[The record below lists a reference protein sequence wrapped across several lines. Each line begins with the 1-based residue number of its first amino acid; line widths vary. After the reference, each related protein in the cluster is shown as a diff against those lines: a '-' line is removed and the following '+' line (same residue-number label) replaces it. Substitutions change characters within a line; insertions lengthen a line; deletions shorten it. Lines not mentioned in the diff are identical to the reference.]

1 MVFRWK
7 VQLHG
12 LLKTLPLACK
22 HVDLI
27 VPCDLKGANR
37 RRVRRGR
44 KRSVGGIEI

>member
-12 LLKTLPLACK
+12 LRKTLPLACK

-27 VPCDLKGANR
+27 VPCDLKGAIEEE
-37 RRVRRGR
+37 
-44 KRSVGGIEI
+44 SGGQEKEV

>member
-12 LLKTLPLACK
+12 LRKTLPLACK

-27 VPCDLKGANR
+27 VPFDLKGADKR
-37 RRVRRGR
+37 RESEGQEKEV
-44 KRSVGGIEI
+44 